1 MATAELRAEAL
12 LTVRE
17 ERYLQIVWRRFRRHR
32 VALAGAAVLL
42 FFIFIAIAAPWIAPY
57 DPYVQNLERK
67 NAAPSPAHW
76 LGTDELGRDVLS
88 RLMHAARIS
97 LTVAFV
103 VVLIS
108 QTAGALIGAIS
119 GYFGGWVDNLIQRV
133 VDFMLTLPLLPL
145 LLTIS
150 ALLSDVTI
158 PGLSREWSSVVLI
171 IFVLSAFGWMGTARL
186 VRGVVLSLREQAF
199 TEAARALGMSDLQI
213 VVRHMIPNAMAPII
227 VSATLALGTVI
238 ILEAA
243 LSFLG
248 FGVQPPVP
256 TWGNMLNN
264 AQADMWTQP
273 FKAIVPGFCI
283 FLTSLSFNFV
293 GDGLRDA
300 LDPRLKR

>member
-42 FFIFIAIAAPWIAPY
+42 FFIFIAIASPWIAPY
-57 DPYVQNLERK
+57 DPYVQNLELK

-158 PGLSREWSSVVLI
+158 PGLSREWSSVI
-171 IFVLSAFGWMGTARL
+171 IIIVVLSAFGWVGAARL

-199 TEAARALGMSDLQI
+199 TEAARALGMSGLQI

-227 VSATLALGTVI
+227 VGATLALGTVI

-248 FGVQPPVP
+248 FGIQPPVP
-256 TWGNMLNN
+256 TWGNMLDN

>member
-17 ERYLQIVWRRFRRHR
+17 ERYLEIVWRRFRRHR

-57 DPYVQNLERK
+57 DPYAQNLELK

-158 PGLSREWSSVVLI
+158 PGLSREWSSVSI
-171 IFVLSAFGWMGTARL
+171 IIVVLSAFGWMGTARL